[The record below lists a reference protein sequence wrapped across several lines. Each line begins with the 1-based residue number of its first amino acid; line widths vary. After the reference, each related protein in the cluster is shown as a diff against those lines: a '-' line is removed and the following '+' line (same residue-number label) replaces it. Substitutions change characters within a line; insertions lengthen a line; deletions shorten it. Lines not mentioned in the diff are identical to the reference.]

1 MAEQHPDLDRVLTDW
16 AYWSAP
22 SETTVK
28 RTLSD
33 QCILSEKVV
42 TVVQG
47 VRCCGKSTLLS
58 QLQQIHKIPSLAAV
72 HISFEDQGLRD
83 TSPLRCL
90 IKFTPE
96 QPSNIQNL

>member
-16 AYWSAP
+16 AYWSDP
-22 SETTVK
+22 SDTTVK

-47 VRCCGKSTLLS
+47 VRRSGKSTFLS
-58 QLQQIHKIPSLAAV
+58 QLQQIHKIPSQAAV
-72 HISFEDQGLRD
+72 HINFEDPRLAGYL
-83 TSPLRCL
+83 TTALL
-90 IKFTPE
+90 
-96 QPSNIQNL
+96 N